1 MPYYIYRVKPFAQL
15 EKLTEFETFNDASA
29 HAKALRA
36 GDGAASTGK
45 IKLMFA
51 DNELQA
57 EELLSQVRVAGPRGD
72 E

>member
-15 EKLTEFETFNDASA
+15 EKLAEFDAFNDASSQ
-29 HAKALRA
+29 AKVLRA
-36 GDGAASTGK
+36 TQPADAPGK
-45 IKLMFA
+45 VKIMFA

-57 EELLSQVRVAGPRGD
+57 EDLLCQVRVAAPRGD